1 MQLTKFKKTIMDDQR
16 LEEITGQ
23 LVDIVA
29 AAGSVILEVYETNFD
44 VQTKSDD
51 SPLTVAD
58 LSAHKVID
66 AGLQELTPDIPIIS
80 EESVPPSYAVRSQ
93 WQRYWLVDPLDG
105 TKEFV
110 NRNGEFTVNIALI
123 EGDTPIFGIV
133 GVPFQGKIYV
143 GNARKGEAY
152 LLHEGVRTDLKP
164 QLREADEA
172 SLVVVASRNHGGDR
186 LEAYLSELGNRF
198 SDCTRTPVG
207 SSLKLCVL
215 AENKADIYPRLG
227 LTSEWDIG
235 AAQAVLVAAGG
246 GVFTEDGEPLRY
258 NTKESFL
265 NPEFLAVADREF
277 PWLDRLPS
285 FPAKD

>member
-1 MQLTKFKKTIMDDQR
+1 MDDQR
-16 LEEITGQ
+16 LKEITGQ
-23 LVDIVA
+23 LIDIVA

-66 AGLQELTPDIPIIS
+66 AGLQELTPDSPIIS

-93 WQRYWLVDPLDG
+93 WTRYWLVDPLDG

-164 QLREADEA
+164 HLREAAEE
-172 SLVVVASRNHGGDR
+172 SLTIVASRNHGGDR
-186 LEAYLSELGNRF
+186 LEAYLGELDNLF
-198 SDCTRTPVG
+198 ADCTRTPVG

-235 AAQAVLVAAGG
+235 AAQAVLYAAGG
-246 GVFTEDGEPLRY
+246 GVFTEDGQPLRY
-258 NTKESFL
+258 NTKESLL

-277 PWLDRLPS
+277 PWLDRLPN

>member
-1 MQLTKFKKTIMDDQR
+1 MDDQR
-16 LEEITGQ
+16 LEKITGQ

-44 VQTKSDD
+44 VQTKSDE

-58 LSAHKVID
+58 LSAHKIIE

-80 EESVPPSYAVRSQ
+80 EESEPPSYAVRSQ

-123 EGDTPIFGIV
+123 EGDAPIFGVV

-143 GNARKGEAY
+143 GNARKGQAY

-164 QLREADEA
+164 QQRQADEA

-258 NTKESFL
+258 NTKESF
-265 NPEFLAVADREF
+265 
-277 PWLDRLPS
+277 
-285 FPAKD
+285 